1 MVHLYQSIRSP
12 GPGGFRRL
20 HKYHIWYFGP
30 HFSNIGYWGCPS
42 EINYTMLGYSIEK
55 KVKMI
60 LPLSSKNYIILWEK
74 LKIIWENPN
83 VPDKLHPDFS
93 GEGKGE

>member
-1 MVHLYQSIRSP
+1 
-12 GPGGFRRL
+12 
-20 HKYHIWYFGP
+20 
-30 HFSNIGYWGCPS
+30 
-42 EINYTMLGYSIEK
+42 MLGYSIEK